1 MGVSE
6 PDRTP
11 IVLLTAADASD
22 VLPLSIAAGWNQV
35 AADWRLL
42 LGAGRGFGIRQNG
55 AFIASGLALPLGQSI
70 WWISMLLV
78 AEGFRRHGH
87 GTRLLARC
95 MAEIATVGAAMG
107 LDATEFGRPIYLPLG
122 FRDAYPITRW
132 SSARRPVL
140 ARPPRV
146 DIGPAGVDDLPG
158 IGAYDAPRSGLQRET
173 VLAGLRARAPA
184 LAHLAR
190 HSDGRLAGY
199 VLGRDGQRAAHIGP
213 VVADEP
219 AIAMALIAQAAGGTG
234 GQVIIDVPD
243 HHASVGAW
251 LAAEGAA
258 ATRRYMRM
266 LRGAAPVVQLA
277 SHVLAIT
284 GPEFA

>member
-6 PDRTP
+6 PAATP
-11 IVLLTAADASD
+11 IVPLTVADASD
-22 VLPLSIAAGWNQV
+22 ALPLSIAAGWNQV

-55 AFIASGLALPLGQSI
+55 AFVASGLALPLGQSV

-78 AEGFRRHGH
+78 AERCRRHGH

-95 MAEIATVGAAMG
+95 MAEIAAAGAAMG

-132 SSARRPVL
+132 SSARRPAL
-140 ARPPRV
+140 APPPGV
-146 DIGPAGVDDLPG
+146 ELTPAGVEDLPG
-158 IGAYDAPRSGLQRET
+158 IGAYDAPRSGLQRAA
-173 VLAGLRARAPA
+173 VLAALRARAPA

-199 VLGRDGQRAAHIGP
+199 VLGRDGQRAVHIGP

-219 AIAMALIAQAAGGTG
+219 AIGMALIAQAAGGAG
-234 GQVIIDVPD
+234 GQVILDVPD
-243 HHASVGAW
+243 HHGSVGAW
-251 LAAEGAA
+251 LAGEGAA
-258 ATRRYMRM
+258 ASRRFMRM
-266 LRGAAPVVQLA
+266 LRGAAPVVQSG